1 MSGLMQKNSSFV
13 SIDRTR
19 ERELE
24 EREKEREREKKTERK
39 RDTERHREILKG
51 LGSVLATFIVASFTY
66 INRNINLIIDLDY
79 FFVCFWLKISFVF
92 NFWVRS
98 PRFGYGST
106 LRGKLYYL
114 SVQSSHSC

>member
-1 MSGLMQKNSSFV
+1 MSGLMRKNSSFV

-39 RDTERHREILKG
+39 RQRERETERHREILKG
-51 LGSVLATFIVASFTY
+51 LGSVLATFIVAPFTY

-79 FFVCFWLKISFVF
+79 FFVCF
-92 NFWVRS
+92 
-98 PRFGYGST
+98 
-106 LRGKLYYL
+106 
-114 SVQSSHSC
+114 

>member
-24 EREKEREREKKTERK
+24 EREKKKEKERK
-39 RDTERHREILKG
+39 RQRERDREKERHREILKG
-51 LGSVLATFIVASFTY
+51 LGSVLATFIVAPFTY

-79 FFVCFWLKISFVF
+79 FFVCF
-92 NFWVRS
+92 
-98 PRFGYGST
+98 
-106 LRGKLYYL
+106 
-114 SVQSSHSC
+114 

>member
-1 MSGLMQKNSSFV
+1 MSGLMQKNSSFF

-39 RDTERHREILKG
+39 RQRERETQRDREILKG
-51 LGSVLATFIVASFTY
+51 LGSVLATFIVAPFTY

-79 FFVCFWLKISFVF
+79 FFVCF
-92 NFWVRS
+92 
-98 PRFGYGST
+98 
-106 LRGKLYYL
+106 
-114 SVQSSHSC
+114 

>member
-24 EREKEREREKKTERK
+24 ERERKRKREKDREKETERK

-51 LGSVLATFIVASFTY
+51 LGSVLATFIVAPFTY

-79 FFVCFWLKISFVF
+79 FFVCF
-92 NFWVRS
+92 
-98 PRFGYGST
+98 
-106 LRGKLYYL
+106 
-114 SVQSSHSC
+114 

>member
-24 EREKEREREKKTERK
+24 ERERKKEKERK
-39 RDTERHREILKG
+39 RQRERDREKERHRDTEILKG
-51 LGSVLATFIVASFTY
+51 LGSVLATFIVAPFTY

-79 FFVCFWLKISFVF
+79 FFVCF
-92 NFWVRS
+92 
-98 PRFGYGST
+98 
-106 LRGKLYYL
+106 
-114 SVQSSHSC
+114 

>member
-39 RDTERHREILKG
+39 RQRERETQRHREILKG
-51 LGSVLATFIVASFTY
+51 LGSVLATFIVAPFTY

-79 FFVCFWLKISFVF
+79 FFVCF
-92 NFWVRS
+92 
-98 PRFGYGST
+98 
-106 LRGKLYYL
+106 
-114 SVQSSHSC
+114 